1 MIHRFVVKQVHKV
14 IIMQPLLLIALLSGY
29 LAGVLVNL
37 LADYLTARRHYDL
50 ARRSPFSTVKPAKP
64 TFIPRRPLPLWSGL
78 IATVLRVPVERLLRR
93 VLTEIGLAAAFALIA
108 AFFAEARFLPFYLFY
123 AAVFALVIITDIEDR
138 WILPEVTWLAAL
150 VALAESVI
158 AQRLSLG
165 DALRGGLL
173 GFGVLFALY
182 LFGYVF
188 AYLMRLL
195 TGRRVNRTALG
206 FGDVRLALFSGLI
219 LGSEAIGPA
228 LLLMM
233 IGGGIAALVFI
244 VDKRVRK
251 GHYRRY
257 SAIPYGPYIAL
268 GTALMLYTPSLAFD
282 LLRLIIGILR

>member
-1 MIHRFVVKQVHKV
+1 
-14 IIMQPLLLIALLSGY
+14 MQSLTPILIALVLGF
-29 LAGVLVNL
+29 LAGVMVNL
-37 LADYLTARRHYDL
+37 LADYLPARRHYDL
-50 ARRSPFSTVKPAKP
+50 ARRSPFSTVRPVKP
-64 TFIPRRPLPLWSGL
+64 TFIPRRPPPQWSGV
-78 IATVLRVPVERLLRR
+78 IAAILRAPVERLPRR
-93 VLTEIGLAAAFALIA
+93 AFTEIGLAAAFALIT

-123 AAVFALVIITDIEDR
+123 AAVFALVIITDIEYR
-138 WILPEVTWLAAL
+138 WILPEVTWSAAL

-165 DALRGGLL
+165 ETLRGGLL

-182 LFGYVF
+182 VFGYVF

-195 TGRRVNRTALG
+195 TGRRVNRTVLG
-206 FGDVRLALFSGLI
+206 FGDVRLALLSGLI

-233 IGGGIAALVFI
+233 IGGGIAALVFV

-257 SAIPYGPYIAL
+257 SAIPYGPYIVL
-268 GTALMLYTPSLAFD
+268 GTALMLYAPSFAFD
-282 LLRLIIGILR
+282 LLRLIIGLLR